1 MNAPPVDGEATA
13 GGDGAGTWAPG
24 RERQIVIFA
33 RNVSTRYLAIIAE
46 TVIGLVMLPFNL
58 THLGTAEYGLWVL
71 LGSITVHFSVLDL
84 GYGGALVKFMAQYRA
99 HRNTRALN
107 EIASTLFFIF
117 AAIGLVAYL
126 AAAVVAFNL
135 DHVFKLTPD
144 QAQTG
149 KWILLLIAVHISLN
163 FPFSVFGGVISG
175 FQRYDANN
183 MVAIGSSIA
192 VAVVNAAV
200 LLAGYGIVTLVAA
213 TTLVRIVVYFIYRR
227 NAYRIFPELQI
238 RLSLFRRGRLREV
251 TGFSIYASIIDWAN
265 KLNYQLDELV
275 IGAMIGSSAVAVW
288 APAERIIT
296 GTQRLTNQ
304 LNGMLFPLIVDSDA
318 SQQKDRLQQILLQ
331 GTRLSLVMVVPI
343 AATLI
348 LLADPLIHA
357 WLGPKK
363 APAMAGAVPVLQIL
377 AIAVAIR
384 VGNAT
389 GTTVL
394 KGAGE
399 HRMLA
404 YVNLATGLANL
415 VMSVLLARRFGLVGV
430 AVGTLVPIAFTAIFI
445 LYPASC
451 RKVGLPVTRAVMH
464 SVLPAVWPAFAM
476 GLVLAGTR
484 LISSGTF
491 LAVVLQAIAGGI
503 LYLALF
509 YTVAIGRRDRA
520 LYTAKVMELMGRQRL
535 ASAV

>member
-1 MNAPPVDGEATA
+1 MSEPGTTT
-13 GGDGAGTWAPG
+13 GTDGAATWAPG
-24 RERQIVIFA
+24 RERPLLTLA
-33 RNVSTRYLAIIAE
+33 RNVSTRYLAILAE
-46 TVIGLVMLPFNL
+46 TVVGLVMLPFNL
-58 THLGTAEYGLWVL
+58 SHLGTAEYGLWVL

-99 HRNTRALN
+99 HRNARALN
-107 EIASTLFFIF
+107 EIASTLFFVF
-117 AAIGLVAYL
+117 TAIGLVAYGV
-126 AAAVVAFNL
+126 AVIVAFNL
-135 DHVFKLTPD
+135 GHIFKLTPE
-144 QAQTG
+144 QAAVG
-149 KWILLLIAVHISLN
+149 KWVLMIIAIHISMN

-183 MVAIGSSIA
+183 IVAIGSSIA
-192 VAVVNAAV
+192 VAAVNAAV
-200 LLAGYGIVTLVAA
+200 LMAGYGIVELVAA
-213 TTLVRIVVYFIYRR
+213 TTCVRVIAYFIYRQ

-238 RLSLFRRGRLREV
+238 RPSLFRRERLREV
-251 TGFSIYASIIDWAN
+251 TGFSVYSSIIDWAN

-275 IGAMIGSSAVAVW
+275 IGAFMGSAAVAVW

-304 LNGMLFPLIVDSDA
+304 LNGVLFPVIVDSDA
-318 SQQKDRLQQILLQ
+318 SQQQGRLQQILLQ

-343 AATLI
+343 AAALI

-363 APAMAGAVPVLQIL
+363 APAMAGAIPIIQIL

-404 YVNLATGLANL
+404 FVNLGTGLANL
-415 VMSVLLARRFGLVGV
+415 ALSVLLIFRYGLIGV
-430 AVGTLVPIAFTAIFI
+430 AVGTLVPIGFTAAFV
-445 LYPASC
+445 LFPASC
-451 RKVGLPVTRAVMH
+451 RRVGLPVGQAVREAI
-464 SVLPAVWPAFAM
+464 LPAVWPAFVV
-476 GLVLAGTR
+476 GVVLAGTR
-484 LISSGTF
+484 LITSGTL
-491 LAVVLQAIAGGI
+491 LAVVMQAAGGTV

-509 YTVAIGRRDRA
+509 YGVAIGRRDRA
-520 LYTAKVMELMGRQRL
+520 LYTAKAMELMGRRL
-535 ASAV
+535 APAA